1 MELALAGRAALV
13 TGGSRGIGRAVAAVL
28 AGEGCRLH
36 LASRST
42 ADLERVRAELLAA
55 GATEVTIHATD
66 LAQPGAAAGL
76 ARTCGPLDILVN
88 NAGAIPQGTLAT
100 LDDKAWREGWE
111 LKLFGFVNLTREV
124 YRDMCARGRGVI
136 VNVIGTAGERPTS
149 GYLAGSMANAALM
162 TMTRALGA
170 ESPDHG
176 VRVVGV
182 NPGATATDRQVVRW
196 KARAQSELG
205 DADRWPELTRGFPFG
220 RLASAQEVADV
231 VAFLAS
237 DRAGY
242 VTGTVVT
249 VDGGAS
255 ARK

>member
-1 MELALAGRAALV
+1 MSHRFH
-13 TGGSRGIGRAVAAVL
+13 T
-28 AGEGCRLH
+28 
-36 LASRST
+36 
-42 ADLERVRAELLAA
+42 
-55 GATEVTIHATD
+55 
-66 LAQPGAAAGL
+66 
-76 ARTCGPLDILVN
+76 
-88 NAGAIPQGTLAT
+88 
-100 LDDKAWREGWE
+100 
-111 LKLFGFVNLTREV
+111 
-124 YRDMCARGRGVI
+124 
-136 VNVIGTAGERPTS
+136 
-149 GYLAGSMANAALM
+149 
-162 TMTRALGA
+162 
-170 ESPDHG
+170 
-176 VRVVGV
+176 
-182 NPGATATDRQVVRW
+182 RQVVRW